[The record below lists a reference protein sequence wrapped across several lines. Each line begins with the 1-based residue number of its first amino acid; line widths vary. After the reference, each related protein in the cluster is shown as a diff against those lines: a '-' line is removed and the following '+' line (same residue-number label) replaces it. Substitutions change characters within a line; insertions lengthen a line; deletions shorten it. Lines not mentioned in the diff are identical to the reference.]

1 VLHPQDTD
9 FERWAAPLYPLLGPR
24 FPLHAVRIDVDAVQ
38 PIVAPSYHLFPATTT
53 EAGQIA
59 GAMQRYGV
67 QPVNRPGRGPG

>member
-1 VLHPQDTD
+1 
-9 FERWAAPLYPLLGPR
+9 
-24 FPLHAVRIDVDAVQ
+24 VDAVQ